1 MVFWVCIYLTL
12 HWVDSTYIY
21 DAAVI
26 AGSDTAATALTHIWY
41 FLLRNPTCLSR
52 LRKEVDESFPDGHD
66 IFDFSKQADM
76 PYLNA
81 CM

>member
-1 MVFWVCIYLTL
+1 MRVNVYSGLDKLTCACI
-12 HWVDSTYIY
+12 VAI
-21 DAAVI
+21 I

-41 FLLRNPTCLSR
+41 FLLRNPNCLFQ
-52 LRKEVDESFPDGHD
+52 LRKEIDETFPAGHET
-66 IFDFSKQADM
+66 FDFSKQADL